1 MQAEHGQFVLI
12 IDYLQLMH
20 SQEKVENRVQEIS
33 KITRQMKHLARELK
47 IPVLLL
53 SQLSR
58 EIEKRQDKRPI
69 LSDLRESGSIEQDAD
84 VVMFLHRGESKSDN
98 RNEIDENQ
106 TELVVAKQRNGPT
119 GNVELYFDRQYTKFR
134 NVARGKEY

>member
-1 MQAEHGQFVLI
+1 
-12 IDYLQLMH
+12 MH

-84 VVMFLHRGESKSDN
+84 VVMFLHRENKEGG
-98 RNEIDENQ
+98 NEND
-106 TELVVAKQRNGPT
+106 TELMIAKQRNGPT
-119 GNVELYFDRQYTKFR
+119 GSVSLYFDKQFTKFR
-134 NVARGKEY
+134 SVLQGKE